1 VPFDAW
7 EEIMFGMTGGG
18 GWFGTL
24 AGGLAIAAGVYS
36 FLRARSVAGWLQSQ
50 EVPHSLPTA
59 VFLRQIKTLGVL
71 FILAGGFF
79 LFVAARIR

>member
-1 VPFDAW
+1 
-7 EEIMFGMTGGG
+7 MFGMTGGG
-18 GWFGTL
+18 SWFSTL

-36 FLRARSVAGWLQSQ
+36 FLRAKSVAGWL
-50 EVPHSLPTA
+50 EGHGVPHSMPTT

-79 LFVAARIR
+79 VFVATRMR